1 MSTVEVKH
9 SIQKG
14 DFHLQVDTEI
24 PATGVTGV
32 FGESGSGKTT
42 LLRCIAGLERS
53 EDGFSRPVHQRR
65 IGYVFQEPQLFAH
78 LSVRRNIEFGMRR
91 NPDATDQTDEVAG
104 LLEVSHLL
112 DRSANDLSGGEAQ
125 RVSIARVL
133 CQSPRLILMDEPL
146 SALDERRRNPRLIL
160 MDEPLS
166 ALDERRRNEVLPYL
180 DRLHAEWSVPIIY
193 VSHNIDEICRLS
205 DHLIVLDK
213 GRVVAEGDLQTM
225 LARIDLPQLGG
236 RNAGAVLNVT
246 RSRYDSEFDLTL
258 FGFSGG
264 EIWVPGQHHASSTR
278 LRIRASD
285 ISLSR
290 IPAESSTIL
299 NILPATIEA
308 TEPETSSAEL
318 VRLSLGDDCL
328 VARITRRSLQRLQLK
343 VGDKV
348 YAQIK
353 SVTVRR

>member
-1 MSTVEVKH
+1 
-9 SIQKG
+9 
-14 DFHLQVDTEI
+14 
-24 PATGVTGV
+24 
-32 FGESGSGKTT
+32 
-42 LLRCIAGLERS
+42 
-53 EDGFSRPVHQRR
+53 VHQRR

-78 LSVRRNIEFGMRR
+78 LSVRKNIEFGMRR
-91 NPDATDQTDEVAG
+91 NPDATDQTDEVAR

-112 DRSANDLSGGEAQ
+112 DRSTNDLSGGEAQ

-133 CQSPRLILMDEPL
+133 CQS
-146 SALDERRRNPRLIL
+146 PRLIL

-213 GRVVAEGDLQTM
+213 GRVVAEGDLQSM

-246 RSRYDSEFDLTL
+246 QSRYDSEFDLTL
-258 FGFSGG
+258 FSFSGG
-264 EIWVPGQHHASSTR
+264 EIWVPGQHDASSTR

-285 ISLSR
+285 VSLSR
-290 IPAESSTIL
+290 TPAESSTIL
-299 NILPATIEA
+299 NILPAAIEA

-318 VRLSLGDDCL
+318 VRLSLGDDYL
-328 VARITRRSLQRLQLK
+328 VARITRRSLRRLELK